1 MAAKRKTRKKNV
13 SEMSQTHGKVEKFKP
28 TTLDQIWGNDSLSR
42 YSTLNYEEYQH
53 NLKAMDKSKMKE
65 HAINL
70 GLVPID
76 NVAVLQERLL
86 AEFRAYIGQ
95 YAPVPDQTP
104 ENQPK
109 TSEKILKIL
118 REGA

>member
-1 MAAKRKTRKKNV
+1 
-13 SEMSQTHGKVEKFKP
+13 
-28 TTLDQIWGNDSLSR
+28 
-42 YSTLNYEEYQH
+42 
-53 NLKAMDKSKMKE
+53 
-65 HAINL
+65 
-70 GLVPID
+70 
-76 NVAVLQERLL
+76 L

-109 TSEKILKIL
+109 ASEKILKIL